1 MASHAP
7 NTHDGVHSMTK
18 SFTAAVATALLMT
31 IGSGTPT
38 LAMANDEPT
47 TWFEIFKLA
56 PGKQEPFIRM
66 VALEDEVLKA
76 GGQPPIKLFIHSNGA
91 DWDVLLMK
99 PSSDYNATPEQ
110 EAAMAVKRKAL
121 GLPSGSAYFI
131 AIRELIAAHTDTKT
145 IGPVSAADWLAK
157 LDASRAEQGEVPRS
171 R

>member
-1 MASHAP
+1 MS
-7 NTHDGVHSMTK
+7 K
-18 SFTAAVATALLMT
+18 SFTAAVAAALLMM

-38 LAMANDEPT
+38 SAMADDEPT

-66 VALEDEVLKA
+66 IALEDEVLKA

-99 PSSDYNATPEQ
+99 PSSDYDATPEQ
-110 EAAMAVKRKAL
+110 EAAMAARRKAL

-131 AIRELIAAHTDTKT
+131 AIREMIAAHTDTKT

-157 LDASRAEQGEVPRS
+157 LDASRAGHGSGGGS